1 MIRHGYRVS
10 IILTEDYKNLRL
22 VQQLKPDAILW
33 TSQHPPPAL
42 LHKHTL
48 VTLTK
53 ALLSAPKATN
63 HLQVLSYDVAPFLAV
78 SIQGEWHSLG
88 APYLLECSEDGA
100 PILTT
105 LSDHSLSLLRFRP
118 S

>member
-1 MIRHGYRVS
+1 MQR
-10 IILTEDYKNLRL
+10 
-22 VQQLKPDAILW
+22 LKPDAVLW
-33 TSQHPPPAL
+33 TPQHPPPAL

-53 ALLSAPKATN
+53 DLLSAPKAVN
-63 HLQVLSYDVAPFLAV
+63 HFQVLSYDVAPFLAV
-78 SIQGEWHSLG
+78 SIQGDWHSLG
-88 APYLLECSEDGA
+88 ATYLLECSDDGV